1 MNFKDIQQ
9 LEIYGFTGF
18 KKIGELFNDY
28 SSIPDT
34 KGVYLFLNLDNPNPI
49 FLKMGTGGHFKG
61 KDPNV
66 SIQELE
72 KNWVAETIVVYIG
85 KAGGKTAKATLQ
97 SRLKQYLKFGQG
109 KNIGH
114 WGGRYIWQLPKSENL
129 IVCWKELETEEPSA
143 IESHLIGCFKL
154 IYEKRPFANLKD

>member
-85 KAGGKTAKATLQ
+85 KAG
-97 SRLKQYLKFGQG
+97 
-109 KNIGH
+109 
-114 WGGRYIWQLPKSENL
+114 
-129 IVCWKELETEEPSA
+129 
-143 IESHLIGCFKL
+143 
-154 IYEKRPFANLKD
+154 